1 MGVGQADADQEYTEF
16 VAARL
21 GRLHRLAYLLTG
33 DSHRADDVVAQALM
47 GVYLKWRKVRASDNP
62 DGYVRT
68 MVVRAFLHER
78 RRAWTARVVLT
89 NETPERAAPPTE
101 VEDASVLRAALDR
114 LPPRQ
119 RAVLVLRFIEDLSV
133 GEVAQLLG
141 CSAGT
146 VKSQTSHGLATLRRL
161 LGDAAFAGIGPG
173 RKEGHA

>member
-47 GVYLKWRKVRASDNP
+47 DVYLKWRKVRASDNP